1 MLVFA
6 FFLPSR
12 AGWAPTALSSENL
25 LLCDCF
31 CILLDS
37 LLLWHLMSDVT
48 IRSLP
53 LSSFAVCF
61 SVPGFALRACA
72 FRQVFHQ
79 GAVATALFWSFL
91 FWPGISWMC
100 DPSASAAGGLRL
112 QAHTRACSP
121 FSSGEQWGHRVE
133 TPRFSSVNTK
143 KFLPMPCFTALHI
156 YKHTAFLFLLSK
168 M

>member
-1 MLVFA
+1 MSTNCVELRESA
-6 FFLPSR
+6 FM
-12 AGWAPTALSSENL
+12 WL
-25 LLCDCF
+25 LLYPVWF
-31 CILLDS
+31 ASALA
-37 LLLWHLMSDVT
+37 SDVWCNH
-48 IRSLP
+48 
-53 LSSFAVCF
+53 SFASFEFICCLFFSTRVCAESLCIQA
-61 SVPGFALRACA
+61 SVPSGSCSHSPL
-72 FRQVFHQ
+72 
-79 GAVATALFWSFL
+79 LKFL

-100 DPSASAAGGLRL
+100 APSASAAGGLGL

-121 FSSGEQWGHRVE
+121 FSSGEQWGHWVE